1 MTFLAASSI
10 QQLDQPDG
18 MPSLSQR
25 GRASMQFLGAAQR
38 YSSSVLRP
46 VARADFESD
55 PEGRA
60 VIAQA
65 AANTPPSGKPEWLS
79 QARRV
84 AEKSANFQ
92 MERFLQRIVAEE
104 VFLRGVP
111 AVEECR
117 PAFQRYLDAPLKDTG
132 STLELDPTL
141 PIPDYYQGVEW
152 HLQIGGWDGFDLY
165 GPFFALVAGPHV
177 FRHGGYAAVGAG
189 DDIIAQRKGFIAQLP
204 RKDYRRI
211 YEPGCGGFSTL
222 ACAHAAFPQ
231 AELVGSDL
239 SPTLLRMGYTTSRR
253 LGVTAH
259 FKQRDCRDTR
269 EPDGS
274 FDAVLMYALLHEMPP
289 KDAVA
294 TIREAY
300 RILAP
305 GGDLVIS
312 DPPPFRAV
320 DPFQAVVLEWDTAH
334 REEPFFTAAASAN
347 WSQALGEA
355 GFTDVAEYAIGQ
367 HGYPWITR
375 GHKPG

>member
-1 MTFLAASSI
+1 MTFLAPSAI
-10 QQLDQPDG
+10 QQLDQPQSL
-18 MPSLSQR
+18 PSLSQR
-25 GRASMQFLGAAQR
+25 GRAAMQFLGSAQR
-38 YSSSVLRP
+38 YSSAKLRP

-60 VIAQA
+60 VIAEA
-65 AANTPPSGKPEWLS
+65 AANTPSSGKPAWLAK
-79 QARRV
+79 ARRI
-84 AEKSANFQ
+84 AEKSPNYQ

-104 VFLRGVP
+104 VFLRGVQS
-111 AVEECR
+111 VEECR
-117 PAFQRYLDAPLKDTG
+117 PAFERYANAPLPPTPG
-132 STLELDPTL
+132 TLELDPAL
-141 PIPDYYQGVEW
+141 PVPDYYDGVEW
-152 HLQIGGWDGFDLY
+152 HLQIGGWDGYDLY
-165 GPFFALVAGPHV
+165 GPMFALVAGPHV

-189 DDIIAQRKGFIAQLP
+189 DDIIAQRMGFVRQLP
-204 RKDYRRI
+204 RNDYKRV

-222 ACAHAAFPQ
+222 ACVHRVFPQ

-239 SPTLLRMGYTTSRR
+239 SPTLLKMGHATARR
-253 LGVTAH
+253 LGIPAH

-274 FDAVLMYALLHEMPP
+274 FDAVVMYALLHEMPP

-294 TIREAY
+294 TIREAF

-320 DPFQAVVLEWDTAH
+320 DPFQAVVLEWDTAN
-334 REEPFFTAAASAN
+334 REEPFFTAAGSAN
-347 WSQALGEA
+347 WADALREA
-355 GFTDVAEYAIGQ
+355 GFTDVAEHAIGQ